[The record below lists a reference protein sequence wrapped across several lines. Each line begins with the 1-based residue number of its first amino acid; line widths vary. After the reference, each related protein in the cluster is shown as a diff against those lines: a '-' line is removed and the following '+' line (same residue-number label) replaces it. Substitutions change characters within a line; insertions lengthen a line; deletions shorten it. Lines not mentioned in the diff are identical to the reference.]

1 MRLSSQRGSVHLAP
15 TVILRATQFKKA
27 KMTLRARLGWGLF
40 ATALVLIVPLLLS
53 LKSLEHL
60 YETSRLL
67 RDREF
72 AASLLLGSFRE
83 RTDDARRAEDA
94 LLFIHDQKSAT
105 RMQRE
110 IDGLVSLTDSL
121 DRYHLDLSASQIRSS
136 LDALRSAAR
145 EEYEQASAGRS
156 TVAEMISQQ
165 RTRRAIASVD
175 SSLGVSATMLRNRTR
190 ERVVD
195 ATNETLKAERF
206 VAGALLVALLLALA
220 IGIWL
225 MRSISGPIYALERGM
240 HAVAGGDLS
249 HELEIPPS
257 EQTEFGRLAAS
268 YHTMARQLA
277 ELERLRAEF
286 VGVASH
292 ELKTPINVIIGY
304 LELLQEGIYGQLTDE
319 QKGVL
324 RTINKQADSL
334 TRLVKRLL
342 DMSRFEASGG
352 KIEVRE
358 VDLRRLLNNLKSS
371 FSVLASQREI
381 AFTMNC
387 AEGIPDKVCWDE
399 DRINEV
405 LGNLLSNAFKFTE
418 RGGKV
423 SLSVA
428 PTDGKVVTTVADTGA
443 GISAEQLPHIF
454 DKFFQA
460 DNQAAAATKGT
471 GLGLAIAKE
480 IVEAHG
486 GQITVESQVGQGT
499 TFVVT
504 LPIEPSGARR
514 RRASAPKAENVG

>member
-1 MRLSSQRGSVHLAP
+1 
-15 TVILRATQFKKA
+15 
-27 KMTLRARLGWGLF
+27 MTLRARLGWGLF
-40 ATALVLIVPLLLS
+40 AIAVVLVVPLLLS
-53 LKSLEHL
+53 LKSLEQL

-72 AASLLLGSFRE
+72 AASMLLGSFRE
-83 RTDDARRAEDA
+83 RTDDARRSEDA
-94 LLFIHDQKSAT
+94 LLFIHDQKSAS

-121 DRYHLDLSASQIRSS
+121 DRYRLDIPASQIRTS

-145 EEYEQASAGRS
+145 EEYQQAAAGRG

-165 RTRRAIASVD
+165 RTRPAIASVD
-175 SSLGVSATMLRNRTR
+175 SALGASATLLRARTR
-190 ERVVD
+190 ERVAD
-195 ATNETLKAERF
+195 ATNEILNAERL
-206 VAGALLVALLLALA
+206 VAGALPVALLMALA
-220 IGIWL
+220 IGVWL
-225 MRSISGPIYALERGM
+225 MRSISRPVYELERGM
-240 HAVAGGDLS
+240 HAIAEGDLI
-249 HELEIPPS
+249 HQLAIPPS
-257 EQTEFGRLAAS
+257 QETEFGRLAAS
-268 YHTMARQLA
+268 YQTMTRQLA

-286 VGVASH
+286 IGVASH
-292 ELKTPINVIIGY
+292 ELKTPINVVIGY
-304 LELLQEGIYGQLTDE
+304 LELLQEGIYGELTPK
-319 QKGVL
+319 QKETL
-324 RTINKQADSL
+324 ETINKQANTL

-342 DMSRFEASGG
+342 DISRFEASGG

-358 VDLRRLLNNLKSS
+358 VDLQHLLTTLESS
-371 FSVLASQREI
+371 FSVLANQRAIEFSVRHGQGLP
-381 AFTMNC
+381 A
-387 AEGIPDKVCWDE
+387 KVLWDE

-405 LGNLLSNAFKFTE
+405 LGNLISNAFKFTE

-423 SLSVA
+423 ALSVTSDDA
-428 PTDGKVVTTVADTGA
+428 KVVITVADTGA

-486 GQITVESQVGQGT
+486 GQITVESRVGEGT

-504 LPIEPSGARR
+504 LPTEPTGARK
-514 RRASAPKAENVG
+514 RRAPAPKAEGVR